1 MERLPYPI
9 PIQRVR
15 ADSIHGFHFDIH
27 IPYQFN
33 ARHPAITGTTPRRKV
48 SQGCMVEAAEALRYI
63 YIYIDVTWRMRKLLS
78 ASDPFERAPNPVTSV
93 SRRGLFTQPTLRI
106 CWREQSDTP
115 DQIGWLTGSNR
126 WMVLIPRT
134 IISRECLRSL
144 RSYRY
149 DRGIRPK
156 SNIFSNMVM
165 L

>member
-1 MERLPYPI
+1 MGHARASGPHTAAAEVHGFMITSAMYGGMGYGKASILNTYPI

-33 ARHPAITGTTPRRKV
+33 ARHPAITGTAPRGKV

-106 CWREQSDTP
+106 C
-115 DQIGWLTGSNR
+115 
-126 WMVLIPRT
+126 
-134 IISRECLRSL
+134 
-144 RSYRY
+144 
-149 DRGIRPK
+149 
-156 SNIFSNMVM
+156 
-165 L
+165 